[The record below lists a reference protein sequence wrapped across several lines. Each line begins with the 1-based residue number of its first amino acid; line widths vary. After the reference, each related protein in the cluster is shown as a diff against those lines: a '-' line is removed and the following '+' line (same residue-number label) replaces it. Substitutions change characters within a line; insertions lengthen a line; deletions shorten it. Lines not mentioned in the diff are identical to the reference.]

1 MAIIFFIGL
10 LLYLV
15 VCGVLISLILA
26 QEGKGGGLS
35 GVMGSSMGET
45 FGFGGANKTIK
56 KFTSIAA
63 TAFLVLSVVLT
74 FIGDAMI
81 NSSSDSFIGSAVPA
95 STKAPAATAPAAS
108 PAAGA
113 QPGTNPPGMVVRTE
127 TGPAAPAATGRFCPD
142 TWTARTHA
150 LLALAAWG
158 VQLRSLS
165 RVCATGARTA
175 APRCPDKSPA
185 VPVAR

>member
-81 NSSSDSFIGSAVPA
+81 NSSSDTFIGSAVPA

-113 QPGTNPPGMVVRTE
+113 QPGTNPPGMVVKTE
-127 TGPAAPAATGRFCPD
+127 TGPAAPAGANAPAAN
-142 TWTARTHA
+142 TAA
-150 LLALAAWG
+150 GPAPKMPSAAAPAAPAVPQPAG
-158 VQLRSLS
+158 SN
-165 RVCATGARTA
+165 TA
-175 APRCPDKSPA
+175 APAAPVNPA
-185 VPVAR
+185 R

>member
-1 MAIIFFIGL
+1 MTILFIITL

-63 TAFLVLSVVLT
+63 TVFLVLSVILT

-81 NSSSDSFIGSAVPA
+81 NSAGDSFIGSN
-95 STKAPAATAPAAS
+95 APVANATAPAGKKAGETAA
-108 PAAGA
+108 PAAK
-113 QPGTNPPGMVVRTE
+113 PGTNAPTMEVKTE
-127 TGPAAPAATGRFCPD
+127 TGPAAP
-142 TWTARTHA
+142 
-150 LLALAAWG
+150 
-158 VQLRSLS
+158 V
-165 RVCATGARTA
+165 TGAPASSGNSAAGPAPKMPSAA
-175 APRCPDKSPA
+175 APAAPA
-185 VPVAR
+185 APQPAQSNPAAPATTR